1 MSYPPYPSNFPP
13 VPFPPNPNSNAV
25 NLEFTVNAYKG
36 GQVTVPVSST
46 LNNRGSMVR
55 QQINVTGPIQAL
67 AGDSDGLGVVF
78 TEKITSL
85 DQAGNT
91 YANWVSTFN
100 FNGTNSVPAG
110 TIEARIPLLNNTA
123 WDNKAN
129 PSSNPSELV
138 LPTGATSQDYM
149 GIITGGNGPFSGAT
163 GTVVKTKSN
172 ISDYRPYK
180 FYVTLPNGD
189 PNGVFGLFAA
199 RAVKD
204 ASAMQVN
211 ITSVATC

>member
-100 FNGTNSVPAG
+100 FNGTN
-110 TIEARIPLLNNTA
+110 
-123 WDNKAN
+123 
-129 PSSNPSELV
+129 
-138 LPTGATSQDYM
+138 
-149 GIITGGNGPFSGAT
+149 
-163 GTVVKTKSN
+163 
-172 ISDYRPYK
+172 
-180 FYVTLPNGD
+180 FYV
-189 PNGVFGLFAA
+189 
-199 RAVKD
+199 
-204 ASAMQVN
+204 
-211 ITSVATC
+211 